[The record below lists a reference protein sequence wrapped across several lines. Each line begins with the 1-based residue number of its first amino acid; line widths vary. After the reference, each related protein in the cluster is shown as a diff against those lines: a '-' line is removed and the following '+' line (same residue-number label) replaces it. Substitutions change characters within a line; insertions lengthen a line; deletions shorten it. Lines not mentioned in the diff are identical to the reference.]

1 MAANRFSL
9 SGKRSNLEP
18 DDSHA
23 FAMTP
28 PPQNP
33 VPGAPPS
40 PWFTPLGV
48 GLTVGAITIVR
59 LAYLTVYPFD
69 LHPDEAQYWSW
80 SLSPDWGYYSKPP
93 MVAWLIAA
101 FTALCGSG
109 EACIKASAPI
119 LHGIAACFCYG
130 AGARL
135 YGPRAGFFAALLY
148 LTLPGV
154 SFSSS
159 IMSTD
164 PPLLACWAAAFYAA
178 VRLGDGAAPAAPWWL
193 ALGLATGLG
202 LLSKYAMGFFILGFV
217 LWLALDGAARRRL
230 MGAAKGRAGLLL
242 AGAMAFLLILPNLI
256 WNMGTGFVTFAHTAA
271 NANLGGALLRPE
283 KFVEFTAS
291 QFGVFG
297 PIVFAVLAW
306 LLLRPDRWLR
316 EPRARMLAAFVLAA
330 LLPIMVLSLVSRAHA
345 NWAATAYLA
354 GSVWVAGVMSGPKGR
369 WWLNGSI
376 ALHVAVAAT
385 LMAASI
391 GQAEPG
397 RYAGLAVPQ
406 GLDPYKHYGGWRALG
421 EKVAALKA
429 RFPGVPL
436 VGHDRMM
443 VASALYYVRPWPV
456 EIFAWH
462 PGGRVTDHFRLTR
475 PWPGPVGGDALL
487 LSRRGDPT
495 EILARFR
502 TWRLVETMVVPISTG
517 ARRSVQ
523 VFHARGFLG
532 YKRD

>member
-1 MAANRFSL
+1 
-9 SGKRSNLEP
+9 
-18 DDSHA
+18 
-23 FAMTP
+23 MTS
-28 PPQNP
+28 PPQDP
-33 VPGAPPS
+33 VPGAPLS
-40 PWFTPLGV
+40 PWFAPLGV
-48 GLTVGAITIVR
+48 GFAVVAITIIR
-59 LAYLTVYPFD
+59 LLYLTVYPFD

-80 SLSPDWGYYSKPP
+80 SLSLDWGYFSKPP

-101 FTALCGSG
+101 STALCGSG
-109 EACIKASAPI
+109 EACIKASVPI
-119 LHGIAACFCYG
+119 LHGITACFIYG
-130 AGARL
+130 AGGRL

-164 PPLLACWAAAFYAA
+164 PPLLACWAAALYAA
-178 VRLGDGAAPAAPWWL
+178 VRLGDGAAPALPWWL

-202 LLSKYAMGFFILGFV
+202 LLSKYAMGFFVLGFV

-230 MGAAKGRAGLLL
+230 LGAPKGRAGPFL
-242 AGAMAFLLILPNLI
+242 AAALAFLLILPNLI
-256 WNMGTGFVTFAHTAA
+256 WNMGTGYVTFAHTAA

-283 KFVEFTAS
+283 KFLEFTAS

-297 PIVFAVLAW
+297 PIVFAVLGW

-316 EPRARMLAAFVLAA
+316 EPRARMLAGFVLCV

-345 NWAATAYLA
+345 NWAATAYVA
-354 GSVWVAGVMSGPKGR
+354 GSIWVAGALSGAKGR
-369 WWLNGSI
+369 RWLYGSI

-391 GQAEPG
+391 GQVEPG

-406 GLDPYKHYGGWRALG
+406 ALDPYRHYGGWRALG

-429 RFPGVPL
+429 RFPGLPL
-436 VGHDRMM
+436 LGHDRMM

-462 PGGRVTDHFRLTR
+462 GDGRVTNHFRLTR
-475 PWPGPVGGDALL
+475 PWPGAVGGDALL
-487 LSRRGDPT
+487 LSRRGDPA

-502 TWRLVETMVVPISTG
+502 TWDKVATIVVPISTG
-517 ARRSVQ
+517 ARHAVQ

-532 YKRD
+532 YKHGRP